1 MGLAANKEEV
11 REASN
16 GASGHEAGEGVACGQ
31 AGNGGEGDLPPET
44 ERQTVFRNILGATVA
59 LELGQ
64 GLQRGIFN
72 NFVVEVVG
80 IQPSQLGLVQGI
92 REVPGLLTAPLA
104 MVSGF
109 FRENTWAGI
118 CLLLTAVGLF
128 MHTVALNFPMLI
140 LATLV
145 MSTGFHLFYPV
156 QSSIVMK
163 TCLPEERATKVGQM
177 NSAGAAGSLIS
188 VAIVIAISRY
198 WKTDY
203 AFLHTM
209 AAAFTALGGLAI
221 LKRAMGGKP
230 SGRTSMDLNP
240 RYRSYYVLTF
250 LGGSRR
256 HIAQT
261 FAGYL
266 LVEVYETPVSVMVL
280 LSAISSVVAIITR
293 PLVGKVIDRW
303 GEQKSLVM
311 NYVLVISL
319 FTAYGLVKVP
329 VVLFVIFV
337 LDHELMGFD
346 AAITT
351 YLGRIA
357 PKESLAAAY
366 AMGSTVNHLSGV
378 SVPVLGGFLWDAF
391 GPGVV
396 FASGAAI
403 AALSLI
409 YSRSLDRRDRAL
421 AKS

>member
-1 MGLAANKEEV
+1 MAEREEEL
-11 REASN
+11 RDKPEA
-16 GASGHEAGEGVACGQ
+16 
-31 AGNGGEGDLPPET
+31 
-44 ERQTVFRNILGATVA
+44 VFKNILGATTA
-59 LELGQ
+59 LELGL

-80 IQPSQLGLVQGI
+80 IAPSQLGLVQGI
-92 REVPGLLTAPLA
+92 REVPGLLTAPMA

-118 CLLLTAVGLF
+118 CLILTAAGIF
-128 MHTVALNFPMLI
+128 MHTAALNFPMLI

-145 MSTGFHLFYPV
+145 MSAGFHLFYPV

-188 VAIVIAISRY
+188 VGIVIALSRY

-203 AFLHTM
+203 GFLHTM
-209 AAAFTALGGLAI
+209 AAAFTALGGLAV
-221 LKRAMGGKP
+221 LGKAFGGRP
-230 SGRTSMDLNP
+230 AGRTSSMNLNP
-240 RYRSYYVLTF
+240 RYMSYYVLTF

-256 HIAQT
+256 HITQT

-266 LVEVYETPVSVMVL
+266 LVEVYGTPVSVMVL
-280 LSAISSVVAIITR
+280 LSAISSVVAIVTR

-319 FTAYGLVKVP
+319 FAAYGLVKIP
-329 VVLFVIFV
+329 LILFTIFV
-337 LDHELMGFD
+337 LDHGLMGFD

-357 PKESLAAAY
+357 PKDALAAAY

-378 SVPVLGGFLWDAF
+378 SVPVLGGYLWDAF

-403 AALSLI
+403 AALSLL
-409 YSRSLDRRDRAL
+409 YSRSLDRRDKIL
-421 AKS
+421 ASA

>member
-1 MGLAANKEEV
+1 MATSRGA
-11 REASN
+11 REKGN
-16 GASGHEAGEGVACGQ
+16 VPLRPEAGEEATCDRVSD
-31 AGNGGEGDLPPET
+31 GEGGGLRSDA
-44 ERQTVFRNILGATVA
+44 ERHAVFRNILGATLA
-59 LELGQ
+59 LELGH

-118 CLLLTAVGLF
+118 CLILTAAGIF
-128 MHTVALNFPMLI
+128 MHTVALNFPL
-140 LATLV
+140 LVVATLV

-156 QSSIVMK
+156 QSSIVIK

-188 VAIVIAISRY
+188 VGIVIAISKY

-209 AAAFTALGGLAI
+209 AAAFTALGGVSI
-221 LKRAMGGKP
+221 LRKAMGNKP
-230 SGRTSMDLNP
+230 SGRASMDLNP
-240 RYRSYYVLTF
+240 RYMSYYVLTF

-256 HIAQT
+256 HITQT

-266 LVEVYETPVSVMVL
+266 LVEVYKTPVSVMVL

-293 PLVGKVIDRW
+293 PLVGKVIDKW
-303 GEQKSLVM
+303 GEQKSLVL
-311 NYVLVISL
+311 NYVFVISL
-319 FTAYGLVKVP
+319 FTAYGFVKLPVILFLV
-329 VVLFVIFV
+329 FV
-337 LDHELMGFD
+337 LDHGLMGFD

-366 AMGSTVNHLSGV
+366 AMGSTVNHVSGV

-396 FASGAAI
+396 FAGGAAL
-403 AALSLI
+403 AAVSLI
-409 YSRSLDRRDRAL
+409 YSRSLDRRDAAL
-421 AKS
+421 ANT